1 MNIPDEAVEAATKL
15 FWNEVLGRS
24 DWEEFSQEYPDEAAI
39 VRDNRR
45 CILEA
50 AAPFIIAAKRKKM
63 DLQSEVLEA
72 WYTITKHEV
81 FSPCYAEERPL
92 LHSMLD
98 RLTNLAEMER
108 TVNELRKSSTDDEI
122 RAEERKR
129 VIDDMTRGMIEMWKA
144 HRIEGE
150 RKGFDQCHEW
160 GNPPE
165 YAVRE
170 ANAWVAQDEAFRL
183 IIGNQ
188 LADQALREVEE

>member
-24 DWEEFSQEYPDEAAI
+24 DWEEFSQEHPDEADI

-63 DLQSEVLEA
+63 DLQSEALEA

-122 RAEERKR
+122 RAEAKAEYDIVK
-129 VIDDMTRGMIEMWKA
+129 TRY
-144 HRIEGE
+144 
-150 RKGFDQCHEW
+150 
-160 GNPPE
+160 N
-165 YAVRE
+165 Y
-170 ANAWVAQDEAFRL
+170 
-183 IIGNQ
+183 
-188 LADQALREVEE
+188 

>member
-1 MNIPDEAVEAATKL
+1 MVAKCQADGYEAGGKDTE
-15 FWNEVLGRS
+15 NEV
-24 DWEEFSQEYPDEAAI
+24 
-39 VRDNRR
+39 
-45 CILEA
+45 
-50 AAPFIIAAKRKKM
+50 
-63 DLQSEVLEA
+63 
-72 WYTITKHEV
+72 
-81 FSPCYAEERPL
+81 
-92 LHSMLD
+92 
-98 RLTNLAEMER
+98 
-108 TVNELRKSSTDDEI
+108 